1 MWPRELPFRV
11 AFSFACFG
19 GIISLVLCIWVYF
32 AVQEIGMRIIDRNLI
47 DEMDDFIA
55 RRTRNPA
62 STPLK
67 TTTLMGFVHP
77 AGQTD
82 PSIPPPLLTLQPGIH
97 DIDIDHAS
105 YRVLVK
111 KTKNINFFILY
122 NNTLLYERWKL
133 HFLFILIMS
142 SLGMTAIASLGGY
155 VLTGWVIAPLKDL
168 AREVNAM
175 TEIAPGKNLSRHFSR
190 DALGEL
196 AKVLAHRQDQ
206 LLNLI
211 ERERAFATD
220 VSHELRNPLAIIQGV
235 VEILQNDHASA
246 DAISS
251 PIQRL
256 ARAVSDINILTSA
269 LLLLARADGNKTP
282 SHAVCLISEIID
294 KVLERNQFRL
304 KGKSAKL
311 RVQIDA
317 QPQLNAESVFV
328 QIVIGNLIRN
338 AFNFIHH
345 GEVHIHLEEER
356 LTITDTGVGMDP
368 HVLEK
373 IFQKP
378 FKGTASQGSGVGL
391 TLVKR
396 ICDHHGWR
404 VTIQSQANQ
413 GTVAQ
418 FLFRPQALDDRLPPL

>member
-19 GIISLVLCIWVYF
+19 GIISLVLCVWVYF
-32 AVQEIGMRIIDRNLI
+32 AVQELGMRIVDRNLT

-55 RRTRNPA
+55 RRTRNPS

-77 AGQTD
+77 AKQTD
-82 PSIPPPLLTLQPGIH
+82 PSVPPPLLKLQPGLH
-97 DIDIDHAS
+97 NIDINHIS
-105 YRVLVK
+105 YRALVK
-111 KTKNINFFILY
+111 KTQNMSFFILY
-122 NNTLLYERWKL
+122 DHTLLHKKWEL

-142 SLGMTAIASLGGY
+142 SLGMTVIAAIGGY
-155 VLTGWVIAPLKDL
+155 GLTSWVIAPIKDL

-175 TEIAPGKNLSRHFSR
+175 TEIAPGKKLSRHFSR

-235 VEILQNDHASA
+235 VEILQNDHSLSNSIAN
-246 DAISS
+246 
-251 PIQRL
+251 PIHRL

-269 LLLLARADGNKTP
+269 LLLLARAEVDKTP
-282 SHAVCLISEIID
+282 SHAVCLVSEVID

-317 QPQLNAESVFV
+317 QPQLNAEPVFV

-345 GEVHIHLEEER
+345 GEVHIQLEKES

-396 ICDHHGWR
+396 ICDHHGWQ
-404 VTIQSQANQ
+404 VTIQSQPNQ
-413 GTVAQ
+413 GTTAQ
-418 FLFRPQALDDRLPPL
+418 FLFRPQV